1 MKLEPRAV
9 RDVEIQQFQSS
20 LRECLADSFEGTL
33 AADEARYV
41 RIAKLIEK
49 LREEQRWREKVTD
62 VRRWFDFAA
71 RELDAVSGAE
81 RGYYEDSTG
90 QSGGEKAKLAFTIL
104 VAAIAYQYDIDP
116 SRPSSDRFHFVVVDE
131 MFSKVDDRYAEYAL
145 SLFRQF
151 GLQLLI
157 VAPLDAKAR
166 VTEPYVECYLHVVK
180 DSKTHQSEIFS
191 MTAREFEDTV
201 LGRPAVVTVSPASAA
216 SVTR

>member
-1 MKLEPRAV
+1 
-9 RDVEIQQFQSS
+9 
-20 LRECLADSFEGTL
+20 
-33 AADEARYV
+33 
-41 RIAKLIEK
+41 
-49 LREEQRWREKVTD
+49 
-62 VRRWFDFAA
+62 
-71 RELDAVSGAE
+71 
-81 RGYYEDSTG
+81 
-90 QSGGEKAKLAFTIL
+90 
-104 VAAIAYQYDIDP
+104 
-116 SRPSSDRFHFVVVDE
+116 

-145 SLFRQF
+145 ALFRQF